1 MTTTRD
7 LETLLAIARQK
18 EAEKSSSEAA
28 QVAAIRTL
36 ANSGGALPVRD
47 LISRYGISS
56 LTIAS
61 LCDEEQYKDK
71 RRKVRARLG
80 EVDGEAICWL
90 TASGHQSSGK
100 SRGVEIRPTS
110 DSLKHAM
117 APSKISKWLESR
129 APAIAEC
136 GAELFLTWGPS
147 CHAFSR
153 TCESLA
159 WARLKTHADPSGAL
173 GLLTGSLIPDALII
187 ERWGIDQAGFQK
199 FKKAWGIEPR
209 SQNQLAENVCAVE
222 VQNATRQAGDPLLSK
237 VNAWEMALTLGVAD
251 SVLWIVEPSA
261 SKVLASLGVGDSQR
275 RPGQLLIPSAAVGLG
290 GTRFS
295 VQSPEWWVLGLEQ
308 PNASPQQ

>member
-1 MTTTRD
+1 VSTTRD

-36 ANSGGALPVRD
+36 ANAGGALPVRD

-56 LTIAS
+56 QTIAA
-61 LCDEEQYKDK
+61 LCDEEQHKDK

-80 EVDGEAICWL
+80 EVEGEAICWL
-90 TASGHQSSGK
+90 TASGHQASGK

-110 DSLKHAM
+110 DSLKHAL
-117 APSKISKWLESR
+117 APSKLAAWLE
-129 APAIAEC
+129 PLEPVLAER
-136 GAELFLTWGPS
+136 GASLFVTWGPS
-147 CHAFSR
+147 CYAFSR

-173 GLLTGSLIPDALII
+173 GLLTGSLIPDALIV
-187 ERWGIDQAGFQK
+187 ERWAIDERGSQLFQ
-199 FKKAWGIEPR
+199 KAWGVAPR

-251 SVLWIVEPSA
+251 CVLWIVEPA
-261 SKVLASLGVGDSQR
+261 ACKVLSALGVGDPQR
-275 RPGQLLIPSAAVGLG
+275 RPGQLLIPSGAVGLG
-290 GTRFS
+290 GQTFN
-295 VQSPEWWVLGLEQ
+295 VASPEWWVLALSKE
-308 PNASPQQ
+308 